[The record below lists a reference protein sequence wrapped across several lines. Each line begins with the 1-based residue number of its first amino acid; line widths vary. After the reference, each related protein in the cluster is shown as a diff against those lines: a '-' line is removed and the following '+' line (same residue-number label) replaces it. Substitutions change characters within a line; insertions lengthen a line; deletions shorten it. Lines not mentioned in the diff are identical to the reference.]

1 MAEHQ
6 YASPPYY
13 NGTMRKILITTA
25 LLIAVLS
32 SGQASLQAQ
41 GTTQPEMAG
50 QTVIGPRI
58 LSMEDVIRLAQ
69 ENSISAMTNRNIFAA
84 SYWQY
89 RSFKAQYLPSLNLN
103 GNLANFNRSLITLQD
118 YNTGAIRYAE
128 NYNMSNDLTL
138 SIRQN
143 IALTGG
149 TLSLSTSLQ
158 RLDQFG
164 QQRLTNWYA
173 QPIYL
178 SYMQQ
183 LWGYNSLKWDKKTEP
198 QNYEIAKRQYLEN
211 MESVT
216 ISAADCFWNLN
227 AAKVSYEN
235 ALQSFEESR
244 RLYKAAQTRFQM
256 GTITRDNLLQLE
268 LRMLNDS
275 LAIQSQKVS
284 LRSAQN
290 TLCSYIGYQEDTEL
304 TLTIS
309 YAIPDILLNYDEV
322 LEKAL
327 ENSSFNLSQE
337 VSKVEAERS
346 VAQAKANRGISA
358 SVNARFGLSNDGD
371 TFNKAFIGLKDQ
383 EVVGVSFSVPI
394 ADWGLGEGRVKMA
407 KAQAETQKS
416 RLEQSLADYRQNLF
430 VQVMQFNN
438 QRSQCEISKRA
449 AQIAEES
456 YELALRNFGSGA
468 MSVTDLNQLQS
479 NRDNAR
485 NTYENNIRSFWSQYF
500 NLRKTTLYD
509 FISGTDISAEF
520 DRIVK

>member
-1 MAEHQ
+1 MKLK
-6 YASPPYY
+6 PLFVI
-13 NGTMRKILITTA
+13 G
-25 LLIAVLS
+25 LLSVTLS
-32 SGQASLQAQ
+32 ALQAQ
-41 GTTQPEMAG
+41 DVTSAQVVQSG
-50 QTVIGPRI
+50 VVGPRI

-69 ENSISAMTNRNIFAA
+69 ENSISAMTNRNMFAA

-89 RSFKAQYLPSLNLN
+89 RSFRAQYLPSLNLN
-103 GNLANFNRSLITLQD
+103 GSLANFNRSLITLQD
-118 YNTGAIRYAE
+118 YNTGMIRYAE
-128 NYNMSNDLTL
+128 NYNMTNDLTV

-164 QQRLTNWYA
+164 PQRSVNWYA

-178 SYMQQ
+178 SYMQS
-183 LWGYNSLKWDKKTEP
+183 LWGFNSLKWDKKTEP
-198 QNYEIAKRQYLEN
+198 RNFEIAKRQYLEN

-227 AAKVSYEN
+227 AARVSYEN
-235 ALQSFEESR
+235 ALQSFEESK

-268 LRMLNDS
+268 LKMLNDS
-275 LAIQSQKVS
+275 LSIQSQKVS

-309 YAIPDILLNYDEV
+309 YAIPDLTLNYDDV

-327 ENSSFNLSQE
+327 ENSSFNISQE
-337 VSKVEAERS
+337 VQRIEADRS
-346 VAQAKANRGISA
+346 VAQAKANRGLSA
-358 SVNARFGLSNDGD
+358 SVNARFGMSDDGE
-371 TFNKAFIGLKDQ
+371 TLGKAFTQLKDQ
-383 EVVGVSFSVPI
+383 EVIGVSFSVPI
-394 ADWGLGEGRVKMA
+394 LDWGQGRGRVQMA
-407 KAQAETQKS
+407 KAQAETTKS
-416 RLEQSLADYRQNLF
+416 RLTQSLLDYRQDIM
-430 VQVMQFNN
+430 VRVMQFNN
-438 QRSQCEISKRA
+438 QRSQCEISRRA
-449 AQIAEES
+449 MEIAEES
-456 YELALRNFGSGA
+456 YQLALKNFGSGT

-479 NRDNAR
+479 SRDNAR
-485 NTYENNIRSFWSQYF
+485 TTYESNVRSFWSQYF

-520 DRIVK
+520 DSIVK

>member
-1 MAEHQ
+1 MK
-6 YASPPYY
+6 
-13 NGTMRKILITTA
+13 RFIVFTA
-25 LLIAVLS
+25 GLLLFSAGPIQRHGNSGWALWHNPLS
-32 SGQASLQAQ
+32 AQ
-41 GTTQPEMAG
+41 NVPDSDSAPL
-50 QTVIGPRI
+50 IGPRI
-58 LSMEDVIRLAQ
+58 LSMEDVIQLAQ
-69 ENSISAMTNRNIFAA
+69 EKSISAMTNRNMFAA

-89 RSFKAQYLPSLNLN
+89 RSFRAQYLPSLGLS
-103 GNLANFNRSLITLQD
+103 GNVANFNRSLITLQD

-164 QQRLTNWYA
+164 PQRLTNWYA
-173 QPIYL
+173 QPVYL
-178 SYMQQ
+178 TYMQS
-183 LWGYNSLKWDKKTEP
+183 LWGFNSLKWDKKTEP

-227 AAKVSYEN
+227 SAKVSYDDAVE
-235 ALQSFEESR
+235 SFEESK
-244 RLYKAAQTRFQM
+244 RLYEAARTRFEM

-268 LRMLNDS
+268 LKMLNDS
-275 LAIQSQKVS
+275 LSLQSQKIS

-309 YAIPDILLNYDEV
+309 YDIPDITLNYDDV
-322 LEKAL
+322 LEKAM

-337 VSKVEAERS
+337 VQKIEAERS
-346 VAQAKANRGISA
+346 VAQAKANRGLSA
-358 SVNARFGLSNDGD
+358 SVNARFGMSNDGD
-371 TFNKAFIGLKDQ
+371 RFNETFTSLKDQ

-394 ADWGLGEGRVKMA
+394 MDWGEGKGRVQMA
-407 KAQAETQKS
+407 MAQAETTRS
-416 RLEQSLADYRQNLF
+416 RLTQSLLDYRQDIM
-430 VQVMQFNN
+430 VRVMQFNN

-456 YELALRNFGSGA
+456 YDLALKNFGSGT
-468 MSVTDLNQLQS
+468 MSVTDLNQLQTA
-479 NRDNAR
+479 RDNAR
-485 NTYENNIRSFWSQYF
+485 STYESNVRSFWNQYF

-520 DRIVK
+520 DSIIK